1 MTTEHIVTQYNILSS
16 TYMKAVVKF
25 LDEKDRLGDSTED
38 DDIEYLQLLE
48 SDYMDK
54 QAVFCA
60 FAKHD
65 WK

>member
-1 MTTEHIVTQYNILSS
+1 MTTEHIVAQYNILSS
-16 TYMKAVVKF
+16 AYMKAVVKF

-54 QAVFCA
+54 QDVFCA